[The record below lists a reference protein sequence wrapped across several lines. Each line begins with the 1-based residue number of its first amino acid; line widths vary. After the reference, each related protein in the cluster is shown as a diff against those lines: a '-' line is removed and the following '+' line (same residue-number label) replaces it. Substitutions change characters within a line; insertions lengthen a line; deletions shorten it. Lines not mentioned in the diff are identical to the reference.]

1 MMMIE
6 KPALVA
12 PPLEDRL
19 DLHRFQPRQAATL
32 VDDYLR
38 AAAAAG
44 YGEVLIIHG
53 KGRGV
58 LKRRVQALLTRHPLA
73 TCFRDAPPE
82 LGGWGAT
89 LVVLATSSEQPA
101 ATLCESAPS
110 TRGAEPQGG
119 PRWSRPARF
128 LLGLLLG
135 LTGTVLLLHF
145 IR

>member
-19 DLHRFQPRQAATL
+19 DLHQFQPRQAAAL

-44 YGEVLIIHG
+44 YSEVLIIHG

-58 LKRRVQALLTRHPLA
+58 LKHRVQGLLTRHPLA
-73 TCFRDAPPE
+73 ACFRDAPPE

-89 LVVLATSSEQPA
+89 LVVLATSSEQPTA
-101 ATLCESAPS
+101 AESAPS
-110 TRGAEPQGG
+110 TRGAEPQGT
-119 PRWSRPARF
+119 PRWSHPARF

-135 LTGTVLLLHF
+135 LAATALLLHF